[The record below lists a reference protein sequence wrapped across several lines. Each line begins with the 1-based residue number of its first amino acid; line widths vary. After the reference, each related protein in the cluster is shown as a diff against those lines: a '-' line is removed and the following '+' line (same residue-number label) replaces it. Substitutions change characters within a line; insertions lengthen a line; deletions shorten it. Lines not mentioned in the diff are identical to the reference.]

1 MTQTAYRAIFFDLD
15 GTLLPLDM
23 DAFMGGY
30 FLSIESFVEEHGLD
44 VVCFTAAL
52 RSGIGAMAHNDGM
65 RTNEEMFWRVFLD
78 EIESNTPK
86 EVDWKSLLNEFYE
99 KDFGE
104 IGAGMP
110 LNPLSSVVVETLKEK
125 GYTLALTTMPMFPAC
140 AVDWRLNWGDVDPA
154 AFSRITTYENSS
166 AIKPNTAY
174 YEENLAAFDCK
185 PEEVLMVGN
194 NTREDLACLKVG
206 MPAYLITDCLIDPD
220 GFDLEAVDHGS
231 MQEFFEF
238 VCALPDCDN
247 PATCIAPAIGVVP
260 LKG

>member
-44 VVCFTAAL
+44 VKRFTDAL
-52 RSGIGAMAHNDGM
+52 RGGIGAMAHNDGTH
-65 RTNEEMFWRVFLD
+65 TNEEVFWQIFLKD
-78 EIESNTPK
+78 VGDMTPQGG
-86 EVDWKSLLNEFYE
+86 DWKVLLNEFYE

-110 LNPLSSVVVETLKEK
+110 LNPLSSVVVETLQEK
-125 GYTLALTTMPMFPAC
+125 GYPLALTTMPMFPAR
-140 AVDWRLNWGDVDPA
+140 AVDWRLNWGDIDPE
-154 AFSRITTYENSS
+154 AFTRITTFENSS

-174 YEENLAAFDCK
+174 YEENLAAFACK

-206 MPAYLITDCLIDPD
+206 MPAYLITDCLLDPD
-220 GFDLEAVDHGS
+220 NFDIDTVDHGS
-231 MQEFFEF
+231 MADFLEF
-238 VCALPDCDN
+238 VRTLPDCVD
-247 PATCIAPAIGVVP
+247 PASCNAPVIGLVSR
-260 LKG
+260 KG